1 MDHRENFQQIKQR
14 IGLYFDNELNPQDQ
28 DDLLSLVQ
36 NDARC
41 SKMFNKEKNFRDF
54 IKNNVKRPS
63 VSPDM
68 IQSIRDRIKIV

>member
-1 MDHRENFQQIKQR
+1 MNHRENFHEIKQR

-41 SKMFNKEKNFRDF
+41 CKMFNKEKNFRDF

-63 VSPDM
+63 MSPDM
-68 IQSIRDRIKIV
+68 IKSIRDRIKIV